1 MGEFGENCKV
11 SNMLHKILFLS
22 AVAIAAIGAAPAAQK
37 TGDGLPVL
45 FKFDHGTHNVAVYRG
60 ADLKKAIAAGLVQG
74 FGNLGQEDRDGRSDD
89 DGGDGDDSYAAP
101 PTTTLAPPPP
111 PTYATTTTP
120 PPPPP
125 PTTTEAY
132 VAPET
137 VAPTY
142 STPAPEVYKP
152 ATKIV
157 YKPAPAQY
165 VYKPAPAPVV
175 YKPAPAPVVSY
186 KPAPAY
192 KATSSYV
199 EPSYA
204 DVPAVYTWEY
214 AVKDD
219 YTSNDFGAKESRDG
233 YLTNGKYYVA
243 LPDGRLQTVT
253 YTVDGG
259 NGYVPV
265 VEYNGEAQYPDAPA
279 PSYSL

>member
-157 YKPAPAQY
+157 YKPAPST
-165 VYKPAPAPVV
+165 VV
-175 YKPAPAPVVSY
+175 YKPAPAQYVSY

>member
-1 MGEFGENCKV
+1 M
-11 SNMLHKILFLS
+11 
-22 AVAIAAIGAAPAAQK
+22 IGAAPAAQSQISP
-37 TGDGLPVL
+37 DLPVL
-45 FKFDHGTHNVAVYRG
+45 FKFSHPTHNVAVYRG
-60 ADLKKAIAAGLVQG
+60 ADLKKAIAAGLVKG
-74 FGNLGQEDRDGRSDD
+74 FGNVGATAQDDRDGRSDD
-89 DGGDGDDSYAAP
+89 DGSDGDNSYAAP
-101 PTTTLAPPPP
+101 ATTTLPPPPP

-125 PTTTEAY
+125 PTTEAY
-132 VAPET
+132 VASET

-142 STPAPEVYKP
+142 STPAPVVYKP

-157 YKPAPAQY
+157 YKPAPATVVY
-165 VYKPAPAPVV
+165 KPAPAPVVYKPATAPVAYKPAPAPVV
-175 YKPAPAPVVSY
+175 YKPAPAPVAY
-186 KPAPAY
+186 KPAPTY

-204 DVPAVYTWEY
+204 DVPALYTWEY

-219 YTSNDFGAKESRDG
+219 YSSNDFGAKESRDG

>member
-1 MGEFGENCKV
+1 MEDLMMMVEMAMIL
-11 SNMLHKILFLS
+11 MLPH
-22 AVAIAAIGAAPAAQK
+22 
-37 TGDGLPVL
+37 LPQPL
-45 FKFDHGTHNVAVYRG
+45 
-60 ADLKKAIAAGLVQG
+60 
-74 FGNLGQEDRDGRSDD
+74 
-89 DGGDGDDSYAAP
+89 
-101 PTTTLAPPPP
+101 

-125 PTTTEAY
+125 PTTEAY

-142 STPAPEVYKP
+142 STPAPVVYKP

-157 YKPAPAQY
+157 YKPAPATVVY
-165 VYKPAPAPVV
+165 KPAPAPIVYKPAPAPVA
-175 YKPAPAPVVSY
+175 YKPAPT
-186 KPAPAY
+186 Y

-204 DVPAVYTWEY
+204 DVPALYTWEY

-219 YTSNDFGAKESRDG
+219 YSSNDFGAKESRDG